1 MGDQHIIVCNL
12 VGEEQEFMAHSMLR
26 VPDELAFKLQVSEF
40 AGNVSPIKP
49 DIPFSDDLSDQF
61 SNPQSKDGPDRRQ
74 YFMQLMSQYINNSE
88 TRYNW
93 KIFELVINE
102 VQANPKDCFFIFRK

>member
-1 MGDQHIIVCNL
+1 
-12 VGEEQEFMAHSMLR
+12 MLR

-40 AGNVSPIKP
+40 MGNVSPIKP
-49 DIPFSDDLSDQF
+49 GSQDNSLDEINQEQYD
-61 SNPQSKDGPDRRQ
+61 NPQNNYGPDRRQ
-74 YFMQLMSQYINNSE
+74 YFMQLMSIYLNNSE

-102 VQANPKDCFFIFRK
+102 IKTNPRDCFFVFRK